1 LKIVVKIAANPFA
14 LLLSLSVPA
23 ISIGSAA
30 VLGMAISLASPGAP
44 DPAMAHSPGIQQID
58 TALIR
63 PMPAGRA
70 LFVQS
75 CAHCHADDAKG
86 SDDGPDLY
94 GLRTSNARIGT
105 VIRQGIHGE
114 MPSFAKKYSAS
125 DITALITYLRT
136 LR

>member
-1 LKIVVKIAANPFA
+1 LKIVVKIAASPFA
-14 LLLSLSVPA
+14 QLLFLIVPA
-23 ISIGSAA
+23 IAIGSAVA
-30 VLGMAISLASPGAP
+30 LGMAISPASPGAP

-63 PMPAGRA
+63 PTPAGRE

-75 CAHCHADDAKG
+75 CAHCHGDDARG
-86 SDDGPDLY
+86 SGDGPDLY

-114 MPSFAKKYSAS
+114 MPSFAKKHSAS
-125 DITALITYLRT
+125 DIAALITYLRT